1 MFNKKIIFVIYIKP
15 TIFIFGG
22 KNEFLW
28 NRFFR
33 KTVKYQR
40 LFKIFSN
47 FWLFGSINISFSLYL
62 RHRINTKYRDLSI
75 IFSLTLLF
83 ALGVQFSDYQMNK
96 TKHSQSSQMVNFI
109 KGISKQENRN
119 LNEIYANATQFSDGI
134 IVKIDDKF
142 YKVSLSADQNSYTL
156 TETYLINTNVIYI
169 K

>member
-1 MFNKKIIFVIYIKP
+1 MNFYGIDFLEQQSNINDYLKYFL
-15 TIFIFGG
+15 IFGS
-22 KNEFLW
+22 LI
-28 NRFFR
+28 
-33 KTVKYQR
+33 V
-40 LFKIFSN
+40 LI
-47 FWLFGSINISFSLYL
+47 LVFSLYL

-96 TKHSQSSQMVNFI
+96 TKHSQSSLMVNFI

>member
-1 MFNKKIIFVIYIKP
+1 MNFYGID
-15 TIFIFGG
+15 
-22 KNEFLW
+22 FLE
-28 NRFFR
+28 NQSNINDYL
-33 KTVKYQR
+33 KYF
-40 LFKIFSN
+40 LI
-47 FWLFGSINISFSLYL
+47 LGSLVLLILVFSLYL

-134 IVKIDDKF
+134 IVKIDDRF

-156 TETYLINTNVIYI
+156 TETYLINTNVTYI